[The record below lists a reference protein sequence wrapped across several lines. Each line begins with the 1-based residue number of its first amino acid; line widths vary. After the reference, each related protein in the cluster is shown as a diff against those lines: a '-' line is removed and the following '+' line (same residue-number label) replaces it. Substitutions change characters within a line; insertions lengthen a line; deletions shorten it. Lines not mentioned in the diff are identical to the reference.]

1 MANNN
6 TISAEI
12 DLVELFR
19 YLFKPKKILIALA
32 AMIVAVAALAGY
44 YHMTYVPK
52 YEAKATLYILKQD
65 AEKTSASSSDFSTAL
80 NVVNDCAYILKMESV
95 LDEVIEELGL
105 NTSYRTLRGQISTN
119 NPEETRIIEVRAQAL
134 TPDLAVKIADSV
146 CRVGTK
152 RINESMG
159 FKQVHVTE
167 GAQYNPVPCNKPGL
181 KNYALI
187 GLLAIVAV
195 FGIYVVLYLLDDG
208 IHSDDDVQ
216 RYLGLSVLG
225 RIPDIDSVNRQ
236 SKYMYGVY
244 GQNKKRKKKN
254 RRNQTWDRI

>member
-32 AMIVAVAALAGY
+32 AMIVAVAALVGY
-44 YHMTYVPK
+44 YHVTYVPK

-65 AEKTSASSSDFSTAL
+65 ASKTAASSDFSTAL
-80 NVVNDCAYILKMESV
+80 NVVNDCAYILRMESV

-105 NTSYRTLRGQISTN
+105 NTSYGALRSRISTS
-119 NPEETRIIEVRAQAL
+119 NPEETRILEVRAQAL

-146 CRVGTK
+146 CRIGTQ
-152 RINESMG
+152 RINDSMG
-159 FKQVHVTE
+159 FKQVRIAE
-167 GAQYNPVPCNKPGL
+167 EAQYNPIPCNKPGL

-187 GLLAIVAV
+187 GMLAMVAV
-195 FGIYVVLYLLDDG
+195 FGVYVVLYLLDDG

-225 RIPDIDSVNRQ
+225 RIPDLNSINRQ
-236 SKYMYGVY
+236 SKYRYETYGHN
-244 GQNKKRKKKN
+244 NKKNK
-254 RRNQTWDRI
+254 RNQTWDRT

>member
-44 YHMTYVPK
+44 YHVTYVPK

-65 AEKTSASSSDFSTAL
+65 ASKTAASSDFSTAL
-80 NVVNDCAYILKMESV
+80 NVVNDCAYILRMESV

-105 NTSYRTLRGQISTN
+105 NTSYGALRSRISTS
-119 NPEETRIIEVRAQAL
+119 NPEETRILEVRAQAL

-146 CRVGTK
+146 CRIGTQ
-152 RINESMG
+152 RINDSMG
-159 FKQVHVTE
+159 FKQVRIAE
-167 GAQYNPVPCNKPGL
+167 EAQYNPIPCNKPGL

-187 GLLAIVAV
+187 GMLAIVAV
-195 FGIYVVLYLLDDG
+195 GGIYVVLYLLDDG

-225 RIPDIDSVNRQ
+225 RIPDLNSINRQ
-236 SKYMYGVY
+236 SKYRYETYGHN
-244 GQNKKRKKKN
+244 NKKNKRN
-254 RRNQTWDRI
+254 RTWDRT

>member
-44 YHMTYVPK
+44 YHVTYVPK

-65 AEKTSASSSDFSTAL
+65 ASKTAASSDFSTAL
-80 NVVNDCAYILKMESV
+80 NVVNDCAYILRMESV

-105 NTSYRTLRGQISTN
+105 NTSYGALRSRISTS
-119 NPEETRIIEVRAQAL
+119 NPEETRILEVRAQAL

-146 CRVGTK
+146 CRIGTQ
-152 RINESMG
+152 RINDSMG
-159 FKQVHVTE
+159 FKQVRIAE
-167 GAQYNPVPCNKPGL
+167 EAQYNPIPCNKPGL

-187 GLLAIVAV
+187 GMLAMVAV
-195 FGIYVVLYLLDDG
+195 FGVYVVLYLLDDG

-225 RIPDIDSVNRQ
+225 RINSINRQ
-236 SKYMYGVY
+236 SKYRYETYGHN
-244 GQNKKRKKKN
+244 NKKNK
-254 RRNQTWDRI
+254 RNQTWDRT